1 MKTQI
6 IIALKML
13 LLMTVLTGIIYPL
26 FITGLAQLVFPVK
39 ANGSMVVKNGEIVGS
54 GLIGQKFTSDQY
66 FWQRPSAIDYNPLPS
81 GGTNFGMTSQTLKT
95 KTETEIQSFLQ
106 NNYLPENTEIPNE
119 MIFASASGLDPHIS
133 AQAARL
139 QILRIAKSR
148 NADEGKIHQL
158 VDSLVE
164 NRQCFFLG
172 QERVNVLL
180 LNLELD
186 NLLNHRQ

>member
-13 LLMTVLTGIIYPL
+13 LLMTILSGIIYPL
-26 FITGLAQLVFPVK
+26 FITGLAQLVFPAK
-39 ANGSMVVKNGEIVGS
+39 ANGSMVVKNGEIFGS
-54 GLIGQKFTSDQY
+54 GLIGQKFTSDRY
-66 FWQRPSAIDYNPLPS
+66 FWPRPSAIDYNPLPS

-106 NNYLPENTEIPNE
+106 KNYLPENTEIPNE
-119 MIFASASGLDPHIS
+119 MVFASASGIDPHIS
-133 AQAARL
+133 AQAAML
-139 QILRIAKSR
+139 QIKRIANAR
-148 NADEGKIHQL
+148 NADEGKILRL

-164 NRQCFFLG
+164 KRQCFILG

-180 LNLELD
+180 LNLKLD
-186 NLLNHRQ
+186 NLLNQRQ

>member
-6 IIALKML
+6 IISLKML
-13 LLMTVLTGIIYPL
+13 LMMTVLTGIIYPL
-26 FITGLAQLVFPVK
+26 FITGLAQLVFPAK
-39 ANGSMVVKNGEIVGS
+39 ANGSLILKNDTIIGS
-54 GLIGQKFTSDQY
+54 GLIGQQFTSDRY
-66 FWQRPSAIDYNPLPS
+66 FWPRPSAIDYNPLPS

-106 NNYLPENTEIPNE
+106 RNYLPENTEIPNE

-133 AQAARL
+133 VQAARL
-139 QILRIAKSR
+139 QTKRIAKAR
-148 NADEGKIHQL
+148 NEDEGLILRL
-158 VDSLVE
+158 VDRFVE
-164 NRQCFFLG
+164 ERQCFILG

-186 NLLNHRQ
+186 ILLKSPV

>member
-13 LLMTVLTGIIYPL
+13 LLMTILSGIIYPL
-26 FITGLAQLVFPVK
+26 FITGLAQLVFPAK

-54 GLIGQKFTSDQY
+54 GLIGQKFTSDRY
-66 FWQRPSAIDYNPLPS
+66 FWPRPSAIDYNPLPS

-106 NNYLPENTEIPNE
+106 KNYLPENTEIPNE
-119 MIFASASGLDPHIS
+119 MVFASASGIDPHIS
-133 AQAARL
+133 AQAAML
-139 QILRIAKSR
+139 QIKRIANAR
-148 NADEGKIHQL
+148 NADEGKILRL

-164 NRQCFFLG
+164 KRQCFILG

-180 LNLELD
+180 LNLKLD
-186 NLLNHRQ
+186 NLLNQRQ

>member
-13 LLMTVLTGIIYPL
+13 LLMTILTGIIYPL
-26 FITGLAQLVFPVK
+26 FITGMAQLVFPAK

-54 GLIGQKFTSDQY
+54 GLIGQKFTSDRY
-66 FWQRPSAIDYNPLPS
+66 FWPRPSAIDYNPLPS

-106 NNYLPENTEIPNE
+106 RNYLPENTEIPNE
-119 MIFASASGLDPHIS
+119 MIFASASGIDPHIS

-139 QILRIAKSR
+139 QIKRIAKAR
-148 NADEGKIHQL
+148 NADEGIIHQL
-158 VDSLVE
+158 VDRFVE
-164 NRQCFFLG
+164 GRQCFFLG

-186 NLLNHRQ
+186 ILLNQR